1 MGNTD
6 IIKLLKTAEF
16 QNRVK
21 AIVDDE
27 AHLVVDWH
35 VNYIYSC
42 NIPIKLID

>member
-1 MGNTD
+1 VDNKG

-27 AHLVVDWH
+27 AHLVVDWRR
-35 VNYIYSC
+35 NYI
-42 NIPIKLID
+42 IITGK

>member
-1 MGNTD
+1 MDNKG

-27 AHLVVDWH
+27 AHLVVDWY
-35 VNYIYSC
+35 VYIQ
-42 NIPIKLID
+42 L